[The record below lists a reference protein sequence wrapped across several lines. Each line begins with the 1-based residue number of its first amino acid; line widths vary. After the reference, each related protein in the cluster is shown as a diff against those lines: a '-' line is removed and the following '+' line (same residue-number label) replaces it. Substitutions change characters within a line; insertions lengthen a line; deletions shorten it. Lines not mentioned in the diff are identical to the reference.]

1 MTRKNFVMA
10 LLNRKVKD
18 NNLKLENLTIQEAAG
33 LLNMDWRKLESIMLE
48 EEM

>member
-1 MTRKNFVMA
+1 MARKKFVMA

-18 NNLKLENLTIQEAAG
+18 NGLVLEDLTIQDAAD
-33 LLNMDWRKLESIMLE
+33 LLNMDWRKLESILE

>member
-18 NNLKLENLTIQEAAG
+18 AGLELENMTIQDAAD
-33 LLNMDWRKLESIMLE
+33 LLNMDWRKLESILT

>member
-18 NNLKLENLTIQEAAG
+18 VGLKLEDLTIQEAAG